1 MSSNAHFNARDFRQ
15 TLGKFATGVT
25 IITTRA
31 ADGAPVGITVNSFNS
46 VSLDPPMVLWS
57 IAKTAHSRAA
67 FSENGFWNV
76 HILASQQEDLSNRFA
91 RAGEDK
97 FHGLTLEP
105 GETPAPLI
113 PGCSARF
120 QCRTVHQYEG
130 GDHII
135 FVGEVIAYDRSMMPP
150 LLYVTGSYAT
160 ALSHAGD
167 VATEAA
173 SATANP
179 DLASSMPQF
188 SENLLGYLLG
198 RAHFQLMAGIRDQL
212 SLYQLTEADFFVLAL
227 LSIRASMNTDDVVA
241 HTAYTGMDIGAA
253 TLESLQQRRLLQ
265 CSPEEGYS
273 LSETGRDVIAHVLV
287 AAKALESELVARLGE
302 HETAT
307 LRNLLKKS
315 IAATDP
321 GLPKLWGSLTH
332 P

>member
-1 MSSNAHFNARDFRQ
+1 MSSTTSFNARDFRQ

-31 ADGAPVGITVNSFNS
+31 ADGSPVGITVNSFNS

-67 FSENGFWNV
+67 FSDSGFWNV
-76 HILASQQEDLSNRFA
+76 HILASQQEALSNRFA

-97 FHGLTLEP
+97 FQALALEL

-135 FVGEVIAYDRSMMPP
+135 FVGEVLAYDRSMLPP

-167 VATEAA
+167 VATETTNEPVDPAA
-173 SATANP
+173 VAAI
-179 DLASSMPQF
+179 PQF

-198 RAHFQLMAGIRDQL
+198 RAHFQLMTGIRDQL
-212 SLYQLTEADFFVLAL
+212 ALYQLAEADFFVLAL
-227 LSIRASMNTDDVVA
+227 LSIRASMHLGDVVA
-241 HTAYTGMDIGAA
+241 HTAYTGMAIGAA
-253 TLESLQQRRLLQ
+253 TLESLQQRRLLHY
-265 CSPEEGYS
+265 SPEAGYS
-273 LSETGRDVIAHVLV
+273 LSETGHDVISHVLV
-287 AAKALESELVARLGE
+287 AAKAFESDLVARLGE
-302 HETAT
+302 HEAAT

-321 GLPKLWGSLTH
+321 GLPKLWGSQPSH
-332 P
+332 